1 MPSLQPQ
8 QSQASAPAAPA
19 TTGAAPTAS
28 SARNAARRRQR
39 STRLTVAVALLAVA
53 TLLVGWALVAGI
65 GWLTSLVA
73 VAALVLGAA
82 ATRITHTEVM
92 QARRD
97 AARDRAEQ
105 AAEYAALT
113 AERTAENAAFAA
125 DMRRKI
131 ADREEAIDGL
141 ELALS
146 KAQRHAAE
154 QTRKLNAEAR
164 RAELAEQEGTDLTRR
179 LDEAEERA
187 AEAVVRVAE
196 LEQEV
201 DVLRAEVI
209 AWQGVASQEDLRK
222 HA

>member
-8 QSQASAPAAPA
+8 QSQASSPAAS
-19 TTGAAPTAS
+19 AS
-28 SARNAARRRQR
+28 SATPRSAARRRQR
-39 STRLTVAVALLAVA
+39 STRLTVAVVLLVVA

-73 VAALVLGAA
+73 VAALLLGAA

-154 QTRKLNAEAR
+154 QTRKMNAEAR
-164 RAELAEQEGTDLTRR
+164 RADVAERDRDESARM
-179 LDEAEERA
+179 LDASEQQA
-187 AEAVVRVAE
+187 AEAIVLVAE
-196 LEQEV
+196 LEAEL
-201 DVLRAEVI
+201 DVLRSELVSWKAAAAAKRAES
-209 AWQGVASQEDLRK
+209 A
-222 HA
+222 

>member
-1 MPSLQPQ
+1 MSSLQPQ
-8 QSQASAPAAPA
+8 QSQARS
-19 TTGAAPTAS
+19 
-28 SARNAARRRQR
+28 AARRRQR
-39 STRLTVAVALLAVA
+39 STRLTVAVSLLAVA

-65 GWLTSLVA
+65 GWLTSVVA

-131 ADREEAIDGL
+131 ADREDVIGGL
-141 ELALS
+141 EVALS
-146 KAQRHAAE
+146 KAQRHAAD

-164 RAELAEQEGTDLTRR
+164 RADVAEREVSESAR
-179 LDEAEERA
+179 LLDSSEERA
-187 AEAVVRVAE
+187 AEAIVLVAE
-196 LEQEV
+196 LEAEL
-201 DVLRAEVI
+201 DVLRSELDSWKAAASAKRAES
-209 AWQGVASQEDLRK
+209 A
-222 HA
+222 

>member
-8 QSQASAPAAPA
+8 QSQVSAPAAPA
-19 TTGAAPTAS
+19 PTSTAPTAR
-28 SARNAARRRQR
+28 SASRRRQR

-105 AAEYAALT
+105 ASEYAALT
-113 AERTAENAAFAA
+113 AERTAENAVFAA

-146 KAQRHAAE
+146 KAQRLAAD

-164 RAELAEQEGTDLTRR
+164 RADVAEREVSESAR
-179 LDEAEERA
+179 LLDASEERA
-187 AEAVVRVAE
+187 AEAIVLVAE
-196 LEQEV
+196 LEAEL
-201 DVLRAEVI
+201 DVMRAELVSWK
-209 AWQGVASQEDLRK
+209 AAASAKRAES
-222 HA
+222 A

>member
-8 QSQASAPAAPA
+8 QSQASSPAAS
-19 TTGAAPTAS
+19 AS
-28 SARNAARRRQR
+28 SATQRSAARRRQR
-39 STRLTVAVALLAVA
+39 STRLTVAVVLLAVA

-73 VAALVLGAA
+73 VAALLLGAA

-154 QTRKLNAEAR
+154 QTRKMNAEAR
-164 RAELAEQEGTDLTRR
+164 RADVAERDRDESAR
-179 LDEAEERA
+179 LLDASEQQA
-187 AEAVVRVAE
+187 AEAIVLVAE
-196 LEQEV
+196 LEAEL
-201 DVLRAEVI
+201 DVLRSELVSWKAAAAAKRAES
-209 AWQGVASQEDLRK
+209 A
-222 HA
+222 

>member
-1 MPSLQPQ
+1 MSSLQPQ
-8 QSQASAPAAPA
+8 QSQARS
-19 TTGAAPTAS
+19 
-28 SARNAARRRQR
+28 AARRRQR
-39 STRLTVAVALLAVA
+39 STRLTVAVALLVVA
-53 TLLVGWALVAGI
+53 TVLVGWALLAGI

-113 AERTAENAAFAA
+113 AERTAENVAFAA

-131 ADREEAIDGL
+131 TDREEVIGGL
-141 ELALS
+141 EVALS
-146 KAQRHAAE
+146 KAQRHAAD

-164 RAELAEQEGTDLTRR
+164 RADVAEREVSESAR
-179 LDEAEERA
+179 LLDSSEERA
-187 AEAVVRVAE
+187 AEAIVLVAE
-196 LEQEV
+196 LEAEL
-201 DVLRAEVI
+201 DVLRSELVAWKAAAAAKRAES
-209 AWQGVASQEDLRK
+209 A
-222 HA
+222 

>member
-8 QSQASAPAAPA
+8 QSQASAP
-19 TTGAAPTAS
+19 TAPTSPAPTS
-28 SARNAARRRQR
+28 RSAARRRQR

-105 AAEYAALT
+105 AAEYTALT
-113 AERTAENAAFAA
+113 AERTAENARFAT

-146 KAQRHAAE
+146 KAQRLAAD

-164 RAELAEQEGTDLTRR
+164 RADVAEREVSESAR
-179 LDEAEERA
+179 LLDASEERA
-187 AEAVVRVAE
+187 AEAIVLVAE
-196 LEQEV
+196 LEAEL
-201 DVLRAEVI
+201 DVMRAELI
-209 AWQGVASQEDLRK
+209 SWKAAAAAKRAES
-222 HA
+222 A

>member
-8 QSQASAPAAPA
+8 QSQVSAPAAPA
-19 TTGAAPTAS
+19 PTSTAPTAR
-28 SARNAARRRQR
+28 SASRRRQR

-105 AAEYAALT
+105 ASAYAALT
-113 AERTAENAAFAA
+113 AERTAENAVFAA

-131 ADREEAIDGL
+131 ADREEVIDGL
-141 ELALS
+141 EVALS
-146 KAQRHAAE
+146 KAQRLAAD

-164 RAELAEQEGTDLTRR
+164 RADVAEREVSESAR
-179 LDEAEERA
+179 LLDASEDRA
-187 AEAVVRVAE
+187 AEAIVLVAE
-196 LEQEV
+196 LEAEL
-201 DVLRAEVI
+201 DVMRAELVSWK
-209 AWQGVASQEDLRK
+209 AAAAAKRAES
-222 HA
+222 A

>member
-8 QSQASAPAAPA
+8 QSQASAP
-19 TTGAAPTAS
+19 TAPTSPAPTS
-28 SARNAARRRQR
+28 RSAARRRQR

-113 AERTAENAAFAA
+113 AERTAENARFAT

-146 KAQRHAAE
+146 KAQRLAAD

-164 RAELAEQEGTDLTRR
+164 RADVAEREVSESAR
-179 LDEAEERA
+179 LLDASEERA
-187 AEAVVRVAE
+187 AEAIVLVAE
-196 LEQEV
+196 LEAEL
-201 DVLRAEVI
+201 DVMRAELI
-209 AWQGVASQEDLRK
+209 SWKAAAAAKRAES
-222 HA
+222 A

>member
-19 TTGAAPTAS
+19 ETGAAPTAS

-65 GWLTSLVA
+65 GWLTSVVA

-141 ELALS
+141 EVALS
-146 KAQRHAAE
+146 RAQRHAAD
-154 QTRKLNAEAR
+154 QTRKLNSEAR
-164 RAELAEQEGTDLTRR
+164 RADVAEREVSESAR
-179 LDEAEERA
+179 LLDASEDRA
-187 AEAVVRVAE
+187 AEAIVLVAE
-196 LEQEV
+196 LEAEL
-201 DVLRAEVI
+201 DVLRSELVSWKAAASAKRAES
-209 AWQGVASQEDLRK
+209 A
-222 HA
+222 

>member
-1 MPSLQPQ
+1 
-8 QSQASAPAAPA
+8 
-19 TTGAAPTAS
+19 
-28 SARNAARRRQR
+28 
-39 STRLTVAVALLAVA
+39 VAVALLVVA
-53 TLLVGWALVAGI
+53 TVLVGWALLAGI

-113 AERTAENAAFAA
+113 AERTAENVAFAA

-131 ADREEAIDGL
+131 TDREEVIGGL
-141 ELALS
+141 EVALS
-146 KAQRHAAE
+146 KAQRHAAD

-164 RAELAEQEGTDLTRR
+164 RADVAEREVSESAR
-179 LDEAEERA
+179 LLDSSEERA
-187 AEAVVRVAE
+187 AEAIVLVAE
-196 LEQEV
+196 LEAEL
-201 DVLRAEVI
+201 DVLRSELVAWKAAAAAKRAES
-209 AWQGVASQEDLRK
+209 A
-222 HA
+222 

>member
-19 TTGAAPTAS
+19 PTSTATAATT
-28 SARNAARRRQR
+28 ARTAARRRQR
-39 STRLTVAVALLAVA
+39 STRLTVAVALLVVA
-53 TLLVGWALVAGI
+53 TVLVGWALVAGI

-82 ATRITHTEVM
+82 ATRITHSEVM

-105 AAEYAALT
+105 ATEYAALT
-113 AERTAENAAFAA
+113 AERTAENAAFAT

-131 ADREEAIDGL
+131 ADREEVIDGL
-141 ELALS
+141 EVALS
-146 KAQRHAAE
+146 KAQRHALD

-164 RAELAEQEGTDLTRR
+164 RADVAEREVAESAR
-179 LDEAEERA
+179 LLDSSEDRA
-187 AEAVVRVAE
+187 AEAIVLVAE
-196 LEQEV
+196 LEAEL
-201 DVLRAEVI
+201 DVMRSELASWKAAAAARRAES
-209 AWQGVASQEDLRK
+209 A
-222 HA
+222 

>member
-8 QSQASAPAAPA
+8 QSQASAP
-19 TTGAAPTAS
+19 TAPTSPAPTS
-28 SARNAARRRQR
+28 RSAARRRQR

-113 AERTAENAAFAA
+113 AERTAENARFAT

-146 KAQRHAAE
+146 KAQRLAAD

-164 RAELAEQEGTDLTRR
+164 RADVAEREVSESAR
-179 LDEAEERA
+179 LLDASEERA
-187 AEAVVRVAE
+187 AEAIVLVAE
-196 LEQEV
+196 LEAEL
-201 DVLRAEVI
+201 DVMRAELI
-209 AWQGVASQEDLRK
+209 SWKAAAAAQRAES
-222 HA
+222 A

>member
-8 QSQASAPAAPA
+8 QSQVFAPAAPA
-19 TTGAAPTAS
+19 STSPAPTAR
-28 SARNAARRRQR
+28 SASRRRQR

-105 AAEYAALT
+105 ASEYAALT
-113 AERTAENAAFAA
+113 AERTAENAVFAA

-146 KAQRHAAE
+146 KAQRLAAD

-164 RAELAEQEGTDLTRR
+164 RADVAEREVSESAR
-179 LDEAEERA
+179 LLDASEDRA
-187 AEAVVRVAE
+187 AEAIVLVAE
-196 LEQEV
+196 LEAEL
-201 DVLRAEVI
+201 DVMRAELVSWK
-209 AWQGVASQEDLRK
+209 AAAAAKRAES
-222 HA
+222 A

>member
-8 QSQASAPAAPA
+8 QSQVSAPAAPA
-19 TTGAAPTAS
+19 PTSTAPTAR
-28 SARNAARRRQR
+28 SASRRRQR

-105 AAEYAALT
+105 ASEYAALT
-113 AERTAENAAFAA
+113 AERTAENAVFAA

-131 ADREEAIDGL
+131 ADREEVIDGL
-141 ELALS
+141 EVALS
-146 KAQRHAAE
+146 KAQRLAAD

-164 RAELAEQEGTDLTRR
+164 RADVAEREVSESAR
-179 LDEAEERA
+179 LLDASEDRA
-187 AEAVVRVAE
+187 AEAIVLVAE
-196 LEQEV
+196 LEAEL
-201 DVLRAEVI
+201 DVMRAELVSWK
-209 AWQGVASQEDLRK
+209 AAAAAKRAES
-222 HA
+222 A

>member
-8 QSQASAPAAPA
+8 QSQASAPAAQ
-19 TTGAAPTAS
+19 APTSAGP
-28 SARNAARRRQR
+28 SARSAARRRQR
-39 STRLTVAVALLAVA
+39 STRLTVAVALLTVA

-65 GWLTSLVA
+65 GWLTSAVA

-131 ADREEAIDGL
+131 VAREEAIDGL
-141 ELALS
+141 EVALS
-146 KAQRHAAE
+146 KAQRHAAD
-154 QTRKLNAEAR
+154 QTRKLNGEAR
-164 RAELAEQEGTDLTRR
+164 RADIAEREASESAR
-179 LDEAEERA
+179 LLDSSEQRA
-187 AEAVVRVAE
+187 AEAIVLVAE
-196 LEQEV
+196 LEAEL
-201 DVLRAEVI
+201 DVLRSELVSWKAAAAAKRAES
-209 AWQGVASQEDLRK
+209 A
-222 HA
+222 

>member
-1 MPSLQPQ
+1 M
-8 QSQASAPAAPA
+8 
-19 TTGAAPTAS
+19 
-28 SARNAARRRQR
+28 
-39 STRLTVAVALLAVA
+39 AVALLVVA

-73 VAALVLGAA
+73 VAVLVLGAA

-113 AERTAENAAFAA
+113 AERTAENATFAA

-131 ADREEAIDGL
+131 VDREDVIDGL
-141 ELALS
+141 EVALS

-164 RAELAEQEGTDLTRR
+164 RADVAEREVSESSR
-179 LDEAEERA
+179 LLDSSEQRA
-187 AEAVVRVAE
+187 AEAIVLVAE
-196 LEQEV
+196 LEAEL
-201 DVLRAEVI
+201 DVLRSELVSWKAAASAKRAES
-209 AWQGVASQEDLRK
+209 A
-222 HA
+222 

>member
-8 QSQASAPAAPA
+8 QSQPSAPAAPA
-19 TTGAAPTAS
+19 EPAPTARS
-28 SARNAARRRQR
+28 AARRRQR

-65 GWLTSLVA
+65 GWLTSVVA

-113 AERTAENAAFAA
+113 AERTAENVAFAI

-131 ADREEAIDGL
+131 ADREEVIDGL
-141 ELALS
+141 EVALS
-146 KAQRHAAE
+146 KAQRLAAD

-164 RAELAEQEGTDLTRR
+164 RADVAEREVAESAR
-179 LDEAEERA
+179 LLDSSEDRA
-187 AEAVVRVAE
+187 AEAIVLVAE
-196 LEQEV
+196 LEAEL
-201 DVLRAEVI
+201 DVLRSELVSWKAAAAARRAES
-209 AWQGVASQEDLRK
+209 A
-222 HA
+222 

>member
-8 QSQASAPAAPA
+8 ESQARS
-19 TTGAAPTAS
+19 
-28 SARNAARRRQR
+28 AARRRQR
-39 STRLTVAVALLAVA
+39 STRLTVAVVLLVVA
-53 TLLVGWALVAGI
+53 TVLVGSALVAGT
-65 GWLTSLVA
+65 GWLTSLAA

-113 AERTAENAAFAA
+113 AERTAENAAFTA

-131 ADREEAIDGL
+131 ADREEVIDGL
-141 ELALS
+141 EVALS
-146 KAQRHAAE
+146 KAQRHAAD

-164 RAELAEQEGTDLTRR
+164 RADVAEREVAESAR
-179 LDEAEERA
+179 LLDSSEDRA
-187 AEAVVRVAE
+187 AEAIVLVAE
-196 LEQEV
+196 LEAEL
-201 DVLRAEVI
+201 DVLRSELDSWKAAAAARRAES
-209 AWQGVASQEDLRK
+209 A
-222 HA
+222 

>member
-141 ELALS
+141 EVALS
-146 KAQRHAAE
+146 RAQRHAAD

-164 RAELAEQEGTDLTRR
+164 RADVAEREVSESAR
-179 LDEAEERA
+179 LLDSSEQRA
-187 AEAVVRVAE
+187 AEAIVLVAE
-196 LEQEV
+196 LEAEL
-201 DVLRAEVI
+201 DVLRSELVSWKAAASAKRAES
-209 AWQGVASQEDLRK
+209 A
-222 HA
+222 

>member
-8 QSQASAPAAPA
+8 QSQASVPAAS
-19 TTGAAPTAS
+19 AS
-28 SARNAARRRQR
+28 SATPRSAARRRQR
-39 STRLTVAVALLAVA
+39 STRLTVAVVLLAVA

-73 VAALVLGAA
+73 VAALLLGAA

-146 KAQRHAAE
+146 KAQRHAAD
-154 QTRKLNAEAR
+154 QTRKMNAEAR
-164 RAELAEQEGTDLTRR
+164 RADVAERDRDESSR
-179 LDEAEERA
+179 LLDASEQQA
-187 AEAVVRVAE
+187 AEAIVLVAE
-196 LEQEV
+196 LEAEL
-201 DVLRAEVI
+201 DVLRSELVSWKAAAAAKRAES
-209 AWQGVASQEDLRK
+209 A
-222 HA
+222 

>member
-19 TTGAAPTAS
+19 TTSPAPTS
-28 SARNAARRRQR
+28 RSAARRRQR

-113 AERTAENAAFAA
+113 AERTAENARFAA

-146 KAQRHAAE
+146 KAQRLAAD

-164 RAELAEQEGTDLTRR
+164 RADVAEREVSESAR
-179 LDEAEERA
+179 LLDASEDRA
-187 AEAVVRVAE
+187 AEAIVLVAE
-196 LEQEV
+196 LEAEL
-201 DVLRAEVI
+201 DVMRAELI
-209 AWQGVASQEDLRK
+209 SWKAAAAAKRAES
-222 HA
+222 A